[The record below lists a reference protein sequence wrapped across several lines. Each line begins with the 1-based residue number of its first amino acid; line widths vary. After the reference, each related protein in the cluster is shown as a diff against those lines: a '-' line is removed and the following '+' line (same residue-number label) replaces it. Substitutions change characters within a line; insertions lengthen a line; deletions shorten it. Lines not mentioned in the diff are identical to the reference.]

1 MSDVKKTNLPDDH
14 DLDAGDIEIT
24 LNETMPDD
32 EPNSRQTRKRI
43 DLDSL
48 EDISQIV
55 EAASREHAA
64 HGVHADDTE
73 NAEFS
78 AYPAIS
84 FDSEPIILDA
94 TLDDLESENPISLGG
109 LGSDKRLLGEL
120 ETLKGELKASNENYL
135 RAVADLQNFRRRGEE
150 ERRRLE
156 REGNE
161 RLIKELLPVLDDFD
175 RAVEFAREAK
185 IFDQLIG
192 GVEAILRKFSE
203 TFEKQGVQP
212 IAAIGEKFDPDYHEA
227 VMLDEESD
235 QPDETITA
243 ELRRGY
249 LMNDRVLRPSLV
261 KVAKS

>member
-1 MSDVKKTNLPDDH
+1 MSDVNTTNLPDENE
-14 DLDAGDIEIT
+14 LDPGDIEIT
-24 LNETMPDD
+24 LNESMPDDD
-32 EPNSRQTRKRI
+32 EPNARQTRKRI

-48 EDISQIV
+48 DDLSSVV
-55 EAASREHAA
+55 EAASR
-64 HGVHADDTE
+64 VHTAKNVTE
-73 NAEFS
+73 PAEEEFEEES
-78 AYPAIS
+78 PIS
-84 FDSEPIILDA
+84 FASQPIVLDA
-94 TLDDLESENPISLGG
+94 TLDDLASENPISLG
-109 LGSDKRLLGEL
+109 SDKKLLREI
-120 ETLKGELKASNENYL
+120 ESLKTELKSSNENYL

-175 RAVEFAREAK
+175 RAVEFAKEAK
-185 IFDQLIG
+185 SFEQLIT

-203 TFEKQGVQP
+203 TMEKQGVTP
-212 IAAIGEKFDPDYHEA
+212 IAAVGEKFDPDYHEA

-235 QPDETITA
+235 QPDETITV

-249 LMNDRVLRPSLV
+249 LMNDRVIRPSLV